1 MKQTLL
7 ILIAAGVAFAQGGT
21 TTVGQLFDG
30 QLKMVESE
38 VIPAVEAMPE
48 AKFNFKPTNGAFGNV
63 RTFAEQ
69 AKHLAAVTYICA
81 AAAKK
86 EKPPVD
92 TGGEAG
98 PASAKTKAQV
108 VQFVKDSFAY
118 AHTAAA
124 SISEDN
130 ALEMVKSPFGGPD
143 MARAAIMSCPIWHS
157 FDHYGQ
163 MAVYL
168 RLNNVVPPA
177 SRGGQ

>member
-1 MKQTLL
+1 MKPALL
-7 ILIAAGVAFAQGGT
+7 LLIAAGAAFAQN
-21 TTVGQLFDG
+21 TTVGKVFDD

-38 VIPAVEAMPE
+38 FVPAVEAMPE
-48 AKFNFKPTNGAFGNV
+48 AKFNFKPANGAFSNV

-69 AKHLAAVTYICA
+69 AKHVAAVNYICA
-81 AAAKK
+81 AGAKK

-98 PASAKTKAQV
+98 PATAKSKAEV
-108 VQFVKDSFAY
+108 VKFVKDSFAY

-124 SISEDN
+124 ALSEDN

-143 MARAAIMSCPIWHS
+143 QPRAGILSCVIWHS

-168 RLNNVVPPA
+168 RLNNIVPPA
-177 SRGGQ
+177 SRGNQ